1 MRFPKDAV
9 DEARRKTLETGSPGE
24 VLTAAGWRKP
34 QRTCSVAGCTA
45 AHVSKGLCRRHRSQV
60 ERHGR
65 LTPELER
72 RPRPC
77 LAPTCDGRR
86 AELGPYCRKHARQER
101 LHGRLTPERER
112 VVGWVGCV
120 VDGCDGKHRAKK
132 LCARHYHAARCR
144 RKKAAR
150 A

>member
-1 MRFPKDAV
+1 M
-9 DEARRKTLETGSPGE
+9 KTLEAGDPGE
-24 VLTAAGWRKP
+24 VLTAAGWQKP
-34 QRTCSVAGCTA
+34 PRTCSVAGCAA

-86 AELGPYCRKHARQER
+86 AELGPYCRRHAHPGIN
-101 LHGRLTPERER
+101 LAAHTYLNR
-112 VVGWVGCV
+112 VIEVLE
-120 VDGCDGKHRAKK
+120 GKE
-132 LCARHYHAARCR
+132 CG
-144 RKKAAR
+144 
-150 A
+150 